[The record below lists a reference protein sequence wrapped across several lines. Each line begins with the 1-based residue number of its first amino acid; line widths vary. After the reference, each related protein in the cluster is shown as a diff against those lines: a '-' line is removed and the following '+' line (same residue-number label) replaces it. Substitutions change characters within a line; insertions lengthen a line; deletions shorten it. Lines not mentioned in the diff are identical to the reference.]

1 MRTAKPPLNIYTAPN
16 SGFEFALH
24 TEDGKISAV
33 ISVARPARAD
43 IRTIAEKEREALLKL
58 KRLAKA
64 RHQALAAVPATTNP
78 PGGKGAAETGT
89 RRGEKSSSHSCR
101 GS

>member
-1 MRTAKPPLNIYTAPN
+1 
-16 SGFEFALH
+16 
-24 TEDGKISAV
+24 V

-64 RHQALAAVPATTNP
+64 LDHAV
-78 PGGKGAAETGT
+78 AEMIL
-89 RRGEKSSSHSCR
+89 S
-101 GS
+101 